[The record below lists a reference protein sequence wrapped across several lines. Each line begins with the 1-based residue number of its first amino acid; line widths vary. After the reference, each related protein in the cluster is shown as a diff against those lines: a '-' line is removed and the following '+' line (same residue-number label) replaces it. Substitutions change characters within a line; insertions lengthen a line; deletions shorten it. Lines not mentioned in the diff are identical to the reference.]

1 MEGEA
6 TVLVNVLDDFVER
19 LDRYLRSCT
28 IQWVMQVGAWN
39 RSSYLCWQSRG
50 NLRRMVDRKHD
61 IAPHSCAEVIQ
72 IFTRKVVSEGLRDGR
87 IGWRRW
93 IVESYHPWAFHWNI
107 RGVSHCLGRTLVIII
122 FLLAIAKVPGRIV
135 RVLEKVWCLPTH
147 RFWFGLEVSW
157 CSMTDWLWRSQ
168 SPQSSNFKLKSKESK
183 WGMQRQSPIK

>member
-28 IQWVMQVGAWN
+28 IQWIMQVGAWN

-107 RGVSHCLGRTLVIII
+107 RGVSHCLGTTLVIII

-135 RVLEKVWCLPTH
+135 RVLEKVWCLPIASDFVWKYPDAVWPIDYGGVSH
-147 RFWFGLEVSW
+147 R
-157 CSMTDWLWRSQ
+157 
-168 SPQSSNFKLKSKESK
+168 NH
-183 WGMQRQSPIK
+183 